1 MTVSVLY
8 ARADSVYKT
17 LRGCDVW
24 DIERDARK
32 YCGMNPV
39 VAHPPCRAW
48 GHLRGFANPR
58 PDEKALALA
67 AVSQVRRCG
76 GVLEHPAYST
86 LWAAAGLPLPGHGI
100 DAFGGFSVE
109 VLQFWFG
116 HCCEKRTW
124 LYVVGCSRLPSIQ
137 LPLGESTHQI
147 AGRGRLK
154 YPGSKPGVGKAT
166 REKTPP
172 AFARFL
178 VTVAK
183 NCKPTCHK
191 QVI

>member
-1 MTVSVLY
+1 MTVSILY
-8 ARADSVYKT
+8 ARSDSVYKS

-24 DIERDARK
+24 DIDRDARK
-32 YCGMNPV
+32 YCGLNPV

-48 GHLRGFANPR
+48 GRLRAFANPR
-58 PDEKALALA
+58 ADEKALALA

-76 GVLEHPAYST
+76 GVLEHPASSS
-86 LWAAAGLPLPGHGI
+86 LWSAAGLPRPGHGL

-116 HCCEKRTW
+116 HSCDKRTW
-124 LYVVGCSRLPSIQ
+124 LYVVGCSRLPLIQ
-137 LPLGESTHQI
+137 LPLGECSHHV
-147 AGRGRLK
+147 AGGK
-154 YPGSKPGVGKAT
+154 GSKPGVGKAT

-172 AFARFL
+172 DFARFL